1 MFQET
6 VRIVVVIGKK
16 KFNKIVDITS
26 DGSYHSVDAAVA
38 RIVQKELAGQK
49 VDKFY
54 WNYHE
59 R

>member
-1 MFQET
+1 MFLET
-6 VRIVVVIGKK
+6 VRIVVVIGNRKL
-16 KFNKIVDITS
+16 NKIVDITS

-38 RIVQKELAGQK
+38 KIVRKELAGHK